1 MISTAASMRDV
12 IQEAANQANITF
24 ERVKKWIG
32 NEKQSR
38 KRKASSHQDEELRLC
53 PSKRRTTAYNLFCS
67 HVLNS
72 EECKQLSSNSERLKL
87 AVDHWNLL
95 GTEER
100 VIWAER
106 AKAVQSND
114 IHDLTVKQRTNQV
127 KKGKK
132 QLLSQI

>member
-1 MISTAASMRDV
+1 M
-12 IQEAANQANITF
+12 
-24 ERVKKWIG
+24 
-32 NEKQSR
+32 
-38 KRKASSHQDEELRLC
+38 
-53 PSKRRTTAYNLFCS
+53 
-67 HVLNS
+67 LNS
-72 EECKQLSSNSERLKL
+72 EECKLLSSNSEKLKL

-95 GTEER
+95 GAEER

-132 QLLSQI
+132 QLLSQLTYLESLGCEAVVLFLEPGDSCLQQFGTEKESTFE